1 MAESGDHTIQAA
13 ADRRSRVQERP
24 PASTPMFPA
33 GSPIRTVAAEALTL
47 LAGGRAI
54 LLQLAHPSV
63 AAGVAQH
70 GSFQEDPLGRL
81 LGTLRFIN
89 TVVFGT
95 RAEAEAAAN
104 RLHDIHRSITGRTR
118 ADAVQVPAGTPYGG
132 NEPEL
137 VLWVFATLIDSS
149 LVGYQCFV
157 RPLPE
162 QQQQRYYQQARTI
175 ARLLH
180 VPDSM
185 LPRTLA
191 AYREYW
197 DNMVK
202 EGPIEVTAPARRL
215 ARHVLHPQVSGLAG
229 LSAWLLRLATAA
241 TLSPELRSE
250 YGLPWNRFR
259 RIQFE
264 ALSRTTRTLRP
275 LVPRWIWLNPLL
287 GPGLPRVLL
296 AGMNVDGSEAQD
308 PGERGDKKEH

>member
-1 MAESGDHTIQAA
+1 MAETDDHTIQAPA
-13 ADRRSRVQERP
+13 HRRSQAQERP
-24 PASTPMFPA
+24 AALTPMFPA

-95 RAEAEAAAN
+95 RAEAEAAAK
-104 RLHDIHRSITGRTR
+104 RLHESHRTITGRTR
-118 ADAVQVPAGTPYGG
+118 ADTEQVPAGTPYGG

-157 RPLPE
+157 RPLSE
-162 QQQQRYYQQARTI
+162 QQQQRYYQQATEI
-175 ARLLH
+175 ARLLAL
-180 VPDSM
+180 PDSM

-191 AYREYW
+191 AYRKYW
-197 DNMVK
+197 DNMLK

-215 ARHVLHPQVSGLAG
+215 AQHVLHPQVSGPAG

-241 TLSPELRSE
+241 TLSPHLRSE

-259 RIQFE
+259 RYQFE
-264 ALSRTTRTLRP
+264 VLSRTTRTLRP
-275 LVPRWIWLNPLL
+275 LVPRWVWQNPLL

-296 AGMNVDGSEAQD
+296 AGLNVDENTAQGA
-308 PGERGDKKEH
+308 GERGDDKEH